1 MKYTN
6 NDENI
11 KRIVDFIRKEGD
23 NIFVSVE
30 NRRSFHE
37 LEKIRKCMKLEDVA
51 VIEKLNSLGMNEAEI
66 ANQLEWF
73 VQKKR
78 MLAVCECSATYE
90 FGMSQPANM
99 AALSVLKQ
107 TIISNNK
114 NVVELPNY
122 RRNNSGRNRIA
133 FPDNWE
139 ELYDKW
145 DKKEI
150 SSKEF
155 LNQTGLKKATFYNLL
170 TEYKEQNDYMNELVK
185 TFDIKRNW

>member
-6 NDENI
+6 SEEKI
-11 KRIVDFIRKEGD
+11 KQVVNFIRND
-23 NIFVSVE
+23 CDSVFVSME
-30 NRRSFHE
+30 NRRSFYE
-37 LEKIRKCMKLEDVA
+37 LDRIQKSMKKEDVV
-51 VIEKLNSLGMNEAEI
+51 VIENLSSLGMNEAEI
-66 ANQLEWF
+66 SNQLEWF
-73 VQKKR
+73 VQKNR

-185 TFDIKRNW
+185 TYDIKRNW